1 MYQIQEGLKPE
12 TKDPRKSQCF
22 IERAGIITQRKH
34 SYLLQKSLISQG
46 EDGSY
51 FSIFLL

>member
-1 MYQIQEGLKPE
+1 MYQIHGALKPE
-12 TKDPRKSQCF
+12 TKDPCKSQCC
-22 IERAGIITQRKH
+22 IERAGIITQTKH
-34 SYLLQKSLISQG
+34 SYLIQKSLISQG